1 MKDEKKIMEILEWS
15 ITSESK
21 KLMYDFT
28 KILKIDGCII
38 RKLENV
44 DEKKYIYTLWSQR
57 KYMAR
62 TELKAFICKYCHWK
76 GRKII
81 GLSIF

>member
-44 DEKKYIYTLWSQR
+44 DEKKIYIYIMKS
-57 KYMAR
+57 
-62 TELKAFICKYCHWK
+62 E
-76 GRKII
+76 KIH
-81 GLSIF
+81 G

>member
-1 MKDEKKIMEILEWS
+1 MEILEWS

-44 DEKKYIYTLWSQR
+44 DEKKYIYIYIMKS
-57 KYMAR
+57 
-62 TELKAFICKYCHWK
+62 E
-76 GRKII
+76 KIH
-81 GLSIF
+81 G

>member
-1 MKDEKKIMEILEWS
+1 MEILEWS

-28 KILKIDGCII
+28 KMLKIAGCII

-44 DEKKYIYTLWSQR
+44 DEKKNIYIYIHYEVRENTWLGES
-57 KYMAR
+57 
-62 TELKAFICKYCHWK
+62 
-76 GRKII
+76 
-81 GLSIF
+81 